1 MIVIYWV
8 YEKNIYFINFLL
20 LGISSCE
27 KEDTAPLI
35 LPSNPQQPSNG

>member
-1 MIVIYWV
+1 MKKI
-8 YEKNIYFINFLL
+8 FILL
-20 LGISSCE
+20 VLILLVISSFE